1 MRYILKIIRNSITNE
16 KIRNIVMNNV
26 LFLRFINPVIT
37 QPNKFHGIEKIMPA
51 QKRNLMTCGKVIQK
65 TVGTA
70 HFEDGELVY
79 FNGKMLTWSRMIREL
94 WDLIGDFSESHDVNA
109 EDVTRIQMVN
119 IMANIHYYI
128 EKYEEDIKEKIEDD
142 ELTNEFENV
151 MKELN
156 FLGAHPTKIVN
167 VKQKRLSTPINDELM
182 KRMKY
187 LDMIQKNNT

>member
-65 TVGTA
+65 TVGAA

-128 EKYEEDIKEKIEDD
+128 EKYEEDIKEKIED